1 MSTWKKS
8 ILLFCK
14 RHNFRQSCVFSQV
27 VIHTFLLSL
36 NEISLLNIFRDILN
50 LSLKFRECMKDSVCD
65 THNYQS
71 IFWIFSI
78 NFPQSSKS
86 KWKDKTLFSYESMS
100 YWLLAYWSTGC
111 MPGRIFEYN
120 SLQTHNNPL
129 SFFFLYLS
137 LGVRRW
143 GETVTLILNKMN
155 KG

>member
-1 MSTWKKS
+1 MSNWKKS

-14 RHNFRQSCVFSQV
+14 RHNFRQSYVFSQV

-78 NFPQSSKS
+78 NFPQSLKS

-100 YWLLAYWSTGC
+100 SGC
-111 MPGRIFEYN
+111 WPTEVQAVCRVEFLSIIHYKHIFIP
-120 SLQTHNNPL
+120 SL
-129 SFFFLYLS
+129 FLS
-137 LGVRRW
+137 LSLFG
-143 GETVTLILNKMN
+143 GEEMGRNCNINFK
-155 KG
+155 